1 MPKRKAGLSPKQEK
15 FLREYLI
22 DQNAY
27 QAALRAG
34 YSPATARAQHTLLR
48 NPVVARKIEE
58 LRQAGLRKIE
68 LKLERVLE
76 EAAKIAFAN
85 MAHYTRVAGE
95 ERVIHLAEATEDQLA
110 AVSEL
115 TVEDFLDGRGEDA
128 RAVRRVRLKLHDK
141 LTALIQLGK
150 HLGGFGSKI
159 VLSGPNDGPIEHEHA
174 LALADLDPDERQAL
188 RSLIAR
194 RLGTS
199 GADEEDPRPAGRR
212 GKPR

>member
-1 MPKRKAGLSPKQEK
+1 MASFRIRRNAPARSPRRAPSFPEGRFLAMPKRKAGLSPKQEK

-76 EAAKIAFAN
+76 EA
-85 MAHYTRVAGE
+85 
-95 ERVIHLAEATEDQLA
+95 
-110 AVSEL
+110 
-115 TVEDFLDGRGEDA
+115 
-128 RAVRRVRLKLHDK
+128 
-141 LTALIQLGK
+141 
-150 HLGGFGSKI
+150 
-159 VLSGPNDGPIEHEHA
+159 
-174 LALADLDPDERQAL
+174 
-188 RSLIAR
+188 
-194 RLGTS
+194 
-199 GADEEDPRPAGRR
+199 
-212 GKPR
+212 